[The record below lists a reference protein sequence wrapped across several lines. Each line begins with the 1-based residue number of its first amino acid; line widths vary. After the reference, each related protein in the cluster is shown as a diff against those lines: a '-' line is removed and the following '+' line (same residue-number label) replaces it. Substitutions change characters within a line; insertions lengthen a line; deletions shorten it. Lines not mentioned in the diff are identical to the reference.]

1 MKDTLY
7 KSFEIIV
14 ENQRNADGKSNLFI
28 VLITAFLTFM
38 GEIPLGSISESERE
52 GVSWFFMIMII
63 PLLIFIISL
72 IPLYS
77 DKYRFLNKNKQN
89 ETLNLFYWKTIT
101 YFKSSNDFEREI
113 QNRYAVLE
121 LDTIEKDLI
130 KQIYA
135 NAMILEYK
143 KQLHK
148 IAFSIIYQFVILI
161 IVSIVGY
168 FILNKN
174 VYLMLIFLVLIELL
188 VLNKIY
194 GLYSKVKSVIF
205 TKKKNDNSGDDKVG
219 TDNKK

>member
-1 MKDTLY
+1 MKEILY

-38 GEIPLGSISESERE
+38 GEIPLGFISEEERS
-52 GVSWFFMIMII
+52 VILWFFMIMVI

-77 DKYRFLNKNKQN
+77 DKYRFINRNKHN

-101 YFKSSNDFEREI
+101 YFKNSDDFEKEI
-113 QNRYAVLE
+113 QNRYAILE
-121 LDTIEKDLI
+121 LDTIEEDLI
-130 KQIYA
+130 QQIYA

-148 IAFSIIYQFVILI
+148 LAFSIIYQFVII
-161 IVSIVGY
+161 MIVAVISYFVFKQNPYLTIV
-168 FILNKN
+168 L
-174 VYLMLIFLVLIELL
+174 LVIVELV

-205 TKKKNDNSGDDKVG
+205 TKKKNDKVG